1 MSLFH
6 ETTITVASDMELYT
20 DASST
25 MGFGGFFRRS
35 WFCDKWPSDLPNEG
49 DEKLSMAF
57 RELYPIVIAAIHWG
71 EILVY
76 KTHQV
81 LL

>member
-1 MSLFH
+1 
-6 ETTITVASDMELYT
+6 MELYT

-35 WFCDKWPSDLPNEG
+35 WFCDKWSSDLHNEG

-57 RELYPIVIAAIHWG
+57 RELYPIVIAAILWG
-71 EILVY
+71 
-76 KTHQV
+76 KH
-81 LL
+81 